1 MSSFFDL
8 LVWKKAHEFV
18 LKVYKATASYP
29 EYEKYGLRSQFTRAA
44 VSIPANIAE
53 GYGKIATADKLR
65 FYNISQGS
73 IEECRYYILLS
84 RDLEYISSNEYSELC
99 SLIKDTSKLLTL
111 YINGIKNNNIN
122 NIEE

>member
-8 LVWKKAHEFV
+8 LVWKKANEFV
-18 LKVYKATASYP
+18 LKVYKTTASYP